1 MCDHILVHATSEV
14 VLSQPATR
22 LIIGA
27 LLGLDALQVSGNDV
41 LALSWANRA
50 ALGYVL
56 RGARP
61 RFAVAGIL
69 ESWVGLPSWSSGKLP
84 RSGLMMKK

>member
-56 RGARP
+56 RGAMP
-61 RFAVAGIL
+61 RFGC
-69 ESWVGLPSWSSGKLP
+69 
-84 RSGLMMKK
+84 